1 MKMEIP
7 FWSSL
12 YAPKATISPSLVF
25 AAYFSKSR
33 SLMNSLV
40 QSVCQK
46 FFVLER
52 SAAVARSISIGIF
65 RPVTVS
71 VIKYYS
77 TIPSLLIMLY
87 RIAMGKSRLAAQE
100 ASRQSARLA
109 LWQSNLGVRRITT
122 SSFRDGRHHFGYAC
136 NPAIIPRCSNF
147 FRFSILQWPANF
159 DHTNIPTRLLQN
171 HFTDRLWACNHAF
184 IPQTHQA
191 ALAVFGS

>member
-1 MKMEIP
+1 
-7 FWSSL
+7 
-12 YAPKATISPSLVF
+12 
-25 AAYFSKSR
+25 
-33 SLMNSLV
+33 MNSLV

-109 LWQSNLGVRRITT
+109 L
-122 SSFRDGRHHFGYAC
+122 
-136 NPAIIPRCSNF
+136 
-147 FRFSILQWPANF
+147 
-159 DHTNIPTRLLQN
+159 
-171 HFTDRLWACNHAF
+171 
-184 IPQTHQA
+184 
-191 ALAVFGS
+191 

>member
-122 SSFRDGRHHFGYAC
+122 SSFRDGRPYFGYAC
-136 NPAIIPRCSNF
+136 NPAIIPRCSHF
-147 FRFSILQWPANF
+147 Y
-159 DHTNIPTRLLQN
+159 RLLYTTVTGL
-171 HFTDRLWACNHAF
+171 FWL
-184 IPQTHQA
+184 HQYSDA
-191 ALAVFGS
+191 TITRQALGL